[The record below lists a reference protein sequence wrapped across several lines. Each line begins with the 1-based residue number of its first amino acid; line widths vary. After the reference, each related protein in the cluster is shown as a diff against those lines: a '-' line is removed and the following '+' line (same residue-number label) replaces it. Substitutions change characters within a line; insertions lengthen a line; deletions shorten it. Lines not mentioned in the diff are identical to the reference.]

1 MGKRARHVFSSPPSS
16 APPSSSSH
24 LSACASWKDIARHS
38 LSAGLASWV
47 AYLAGKHLPRT
58 LALIEIPSGGV
69 SHDLWAWLPFLA
81 NLASLVA
88 IAAPVSFR
96 SLLDTVASVVRL
108 CSPSDKS

>member
-1 MGKRARHVFSSPPSS
+1 MGKRARHASLPPPSS
-16 APPSSSSH
+16 APPSSSSQ

-38 LSAGLASWV
+38 LSAALASWV
-47 AYLAGKHLPRT
+47 AYLAGKHLPKT
-58 LALIEIPSGGV
+58 IALIELPGGGV

-108 CSPSDKS
+108 RSSSDKS